1 VSPQFRAA
9 VAILPKSR
17 HALSAEPLGL
27 PRLLVRYR
35 RGAHG
40 PRRSAWFAFAIA
52 GTFNMRVR

>member
-35 RGAHG
+35 AKRMG
-40 PRRSAWFAFAIA
+40 RRRFEWFAFAIA